1 MRRVIIAIAL
11 LGLSLPAI
19 AAQKTFEA
27 TYVATISNVPA
38 GSKELKLWI
47 PLPTTRGWQKISEL
61 QIASPFVWVRKSD
74 PEFGNDYAFTT
85 IKNPPAGEVTVRV
98 HFKAVRDE
106 ANSVKPADTDLKR
119 AMRADRLVKKI
130 TPDIR
135 KLADELTAGIKKPM
149 DQARAIF
156 DHVAATTKGS
166 HCADSQ
172 SFFLTLARAKGIPA
186 RFVAG
191 FSTKAPNGH
200 ECWAEFYV
208 NRKGWIP
215 VTTSQ
220 FGNLDSDR
228 VEFTVGRDLRL
239 EPATAESIEYF
250 IYPYAEADGKPAG
263 PGTGSLQLKGR

>member
-1 MRRVIIAIAL
+1 VRRVIIATVL

-61 QIASPFVWVRKSD
+61 QIASPFVWVRKTD

-85 IKNPPAGEVTVRV
+85 IKNPPAGDLTVRV
-98 HFKAVRDE
+98 RFMAVRED

-119 AMRADRLVKKI
+119 AMRTDRLVKKI

-135 KLADELTAGIKKPM
+135 KLAEDLTSGMKQPM

-156 DHVAATTKGS
+156 DHVAATTKDGD
-166 HCADSQ
+166 CADSQ
-172 SFFLTLARAKGIPA
+172 SLFLTLARAKGLPA
-186 RFVAG
+186 RFVSG
-191 FSTKAPNGH
+191 FSTKGH

-215 VTTSQ
+215 VTSSA
-220 FGNLDSDR
+220 FGTLDADR
-228 VEFTVGRDLRL
+228 VEFTVGRDVRL
-239 EPATAESIEYF
+239 DPAPSESIEYF
-250 IYPYAEADGKPAG
+250 IYPYAEADGKPVG
-263 PGTGSLQLKGR
+263 PRAGSLELRGQ

>member
-19 AAQKTFEA
+19 AGQKTFEA

-85 IKNPPAGEVTVRV
+85 IRNPPAGDVTVRV
-98 HFKAVRDE
+98 RFKAVRGE
-106 ANSVKPADTDLKR
+106 ANSDKPADTDFKR
-119 AMRADRLVKKI
+119 AVRSDRLVKKI

-135 KLADELTAGIKKPM
+135 KLADDLTAGRKQPM

-156 DHVAATTKGS
+156 DHVAATTKGG
-166 HCADSQ
+166 HCADWQ
-172 SFFLTLARAKGIPA
+172 SLFLTLARAKGIPA

-191 FSTKAPNGH
+191 FSTNGH

-208 NRKGWIP
+208 NKKGWIP
-215 VTTSQ
+215 VTSSE
-220 FGNLDSDR
+220 FGKLDSDR
-228 VEFTVGRDLRL
+228 VEFTVGRGLRL
-239 EPATAESIEYF
+239 DPAPSESIEYF
-250 IYPYAEADGKPAG
+250 IYPYAEADGKPVEG
-263 PGTGSLQLKGR
+263 RTGSLQVRGE